1 MSKDQEA
8 VIVDAVRTPV
18 GRRNGALAG
27 WHPAA
32 LLADTLNG
40 LLARS
45 GVAKDAIDDVIAG
58 CATQVGDQAGNIGRT
73 ALLMAGFPVTVP
85 GVTVQRACGSSQQAV
100 HFAANMID
108 TGTCEVVIAC
118 GVESMSRTQ
127 GAADDPKYGRRYP
140 ESLVAQFDMP
150 IMGIAAERI
159 AERWNLSRTYL
170 DELSLRSHQL
180 AANAAASGY
189 FDKEIHPVA
198 QPDGTRFAR
207 DEGIRPEASMEKLA
221 SLKSAFKEGGK
232 ITAGNASQM
241 SDGATAMLLMSRRK
255 ARELGLRPRARI
267 HAQTVVG
274 VDPKLMLTG
283 PIPATQKIL
292 AMAGMQVDDID
303 LFEINE
309 AFAPILGSWL
319 VDIKPKL
326 DRVNVNGGSIAM
338 GHPLGSTG
346 VRLMTTMLNELERRG
361 ARYGLQSMCCGGG
374 LGTATIVERIDS

>member
-18 GRRNGALAG
+18 GKRNGSLAA

-40 LLARS
+40 LVART
-45 GVAKDAIDDVIAG
+45 GVPKGAIDDVIAG

-85 GVTVQRACGSSQQAV
+85 GATVQRACGSSQQAV
-100 HFAANMID
+100 HFAANLID
-108 TGTCEVVIAC
+108 TGTCDMVIAC

-127 GAADDPKYGRRYP
+127 GAADDPRLGKRYP
-140 ESLVAQFDMP
+140 DSLVEQFDMP

-159 AERWNLSRTYL
+159 AQRWNLSRAHL

-180 AANAAASGY
+180 AAKAAAAGY
-189 FDKEIHPVA
+189 FDSQIHAVV
-198 QPDGTRFAR
+198 QPDGTRFTR
-207 DEGIRPEASMEKLA
+207 DEGVRADASMEKLA
-221 SLKSAFKEGGK
+221 SLKPAFQEGGR
-232 ITAGNASQM
+232 ITAGNSSQI
-241 SDGATAMLLMSRRK
+241 SDGASAMLLMSRRK
-255 ARELGLRPRARI
+255 AAELGLRPRARI

-274 VDPKLMLTG
+274 VDPEIMLTG
-283 PIPATQKIL
+283 PIPATQKVLSIGKL
-292 AMAGMQVDDID
+292 GVTDID

-319 VDIKPKL
+319 VDIKPPL
-326 DRVNVNGGSIAM
+326 ERVNVNGGSIGM

-361 ARYGLQSMCCGGG
+361 GRYGLQSMCCGGG
-374 LGTATIVERIDS
+374 LGTATIIERLDG